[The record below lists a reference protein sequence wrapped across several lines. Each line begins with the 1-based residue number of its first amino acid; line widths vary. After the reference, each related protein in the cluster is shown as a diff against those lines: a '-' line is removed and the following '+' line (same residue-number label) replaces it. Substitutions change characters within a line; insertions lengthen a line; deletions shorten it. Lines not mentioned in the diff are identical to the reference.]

1 MNSFSEFIFNS
12 YVGSECQRNSR
23 TISCDTKWQLPAV
36 SKNVAK
42 GPCEGGWGW
51 GGLTQRLLTTT
62 FQSVALI
69 MCFCSHSL
77 LKQQERAVCGTGRKS
92 HSRQK
97 WNNSFR
103 GTARAKSSLTHSHT
117 HARSLA
123 LLLLFTVDI
132 AVAQF
137 AVQKLLCAQLSLK
150 AAAVKK
156 ANSQAN
162 WSCLSISMREHKT

>member
-1 MNSFSEFIFNS
+1 MPTQLKNNQLWHKMAAACCEQKR
-12 YVGSECQRNSR
+12 GQRALR
-23 TISCDTKWQLPAV
+23 GW
-36 SKNVAK
+36 
-42 GPCEGGWGW
+42 GGGW